1 MTDCEFLA
9 DVLKD
14 GAWHSTAELLRYSIE
29 ERGCGLTVHSRVS
42 DLRARGHNVEYRRVR
57 GQRASAHQY
66 RLVRA
71 LNESVGDSSPESSAD
86 SLSATVRRS
95 ESGLNE
101 KTFWSHVQR
110 GSDDECWLWQGALD
124 YGYGKY
130 SRNKRAHRISYE
142 LLVGPIPD
150 GLDLDHLCRNRACVN
165 PAHLEPVAHR
175 ENVLRGESV
184 AAKYARR
191 THCCRGHE
199 LTPENTYF
207 QKGRATRHCRACK
220 RLRDQSSRTAR
231 KRESSE
237 DGRLLAD
244 GTPSYGPLTTDG
256 PTGSKESASLAPGSL
271 STPGADPASQLL
283 IWEAA

>member
-66 RLVRA
+66 RFVRS

-86 SLSATVRRS
+86 SLSATVR
-95 ESGLNE
+95 
-101 KTFWSHVQR
+101 
-110 GSDDECWLWQGALD
+110 
-124 YGYGKY
+124 
-130 SRNKRAHRISYE
+130 
-142 LLVGPIPD
+142 
-150 GLDLDHLCRNRACVN
+150 
-165 PAHLEPVAHR
+165 
-175 ENVLRGESV
+175 
-184 AAKYARR
+184 
-191 THCCRGHE
+191 
-199 LTPENTYF
+199 
-207 QKGRATRHCRACK
+207 
-220 RLRDQSSRTAR
+220 

-244 GTPSYGPLTTDG
+244 GAPSYGPSDG
-256 PTGSKESASLAPGSL
+256 PTGSAEPESLAPGSP